1 MPYND
6 DTSNNIEKISQCV
19 YFGQGPS
26 PYSLPPKEPTTSW
39 WQRASC
45 MLSRSK
51 DRDGKAEE
59 TDLSWNTL
67 ITS

>member
-6 DTSNNIEKISQCV
+6 VSNNILKISQYV

-26 PYSLPPKEPTTSW
+26 PYSLPPKERTTSW

-59 TDLSWNTL
+59 TDLSWNAL